1 MKNTYIIY
9 ICAALAFLPLSAVP
23 AAAQSLSLE
32 DCLRMAS
39 ENDRYLRNARLDTR
53 AAQLRKQEAFCEYF
67 PAVSLNA
74 MGFHAVNPLLRIGV
88 GDVLG
93 NSDAANNIKNYV
105 NTVAPMYGIKPV
117 YETLQFGYG
126 ATLGLTQPIYAGG
139 RIVNGNRLARL
150 GIEAAR
156 LQEGLQEKKTALE
169 VEKKYW
175 QLLSL
180 QEKSQTLDRAMEL
193 LDTLSRD
200 LTSLRAAGI
209 VTDSELQQLRLKQGE
224 LRKDRLKL
232 KGGMRLAKM
241 DLFNAIGL
249 QYSCTGA
256 GATASDGTPLPFID
270 DIRVDS
276 LPDRLE
282 APRTYFIPEEQQARA
297 TGEARLLEL
306 QLSAKELEK
315 KMILGESLPTIGLG
329 ASAGYGRYVGD
340 GSFNGIVYAMLK
352 VPISD
357 WGKNSRKL
365 QRQETEVLKARNEKE
380 YLDAQLILRSRQ
392 LWLELELAWEQLL
405 LSEENVAFVGDEL
418 SRCQSSFEAGLVT
431 LSELMQAQTALRQA
445 QDSLTDDRIAYRTA
459 IAEYLSYSSGM
470 P

>member
-1 MKNTYIIY
+1 MNNFTFYSPTLFAFGDGEEQNTGALVRRFGGTKVLMVYGGGSIKRNSAY
-9 ICAALAFLPLSAVP
+9 DDVAA
-23 AAAQSLSLE
+23 
-32 DCLRMAS
+32 
-39 ENDRYLRNARLDTR
+39 
-53 AAQLRKQEAFCEYF
+53 
-67 PAVSLNA
+67 
-74 MGFHAVNPLLRIGV
+74 
-88 GDVLG
+88 
-93 NSDAANNIKNYV
+93 
-105 NTVAPMYGIKPV
+105 
-117 YETLQFGYG
+117 
-126 ATLGLTQPIYAGG
+126 
-139 RIVNGNRLARL
+139 
-150 GIEAAR
+150 
-156 LQEGLQEKKTALE
+156 
-169 VEKKYW
+169 
-175 QLLSL
+175 
-180 QEKSQTLDRAMEL
+180 
-193 LDTLSRD
+193 
-200 LTSLRAAGI
+200 SLRAAGI

-224 LRKDRLKL
+224 LRKDRLRL

-249 QYSCTGA
+249 QYSCTGT

-459 IAEYLSYSSGM
+459 VSEYLSYSSGM

>member
-39 ENDRYLRNARLDTR
+39 ENDPYLRNARLDTR

-169 VEKKYW
+169 VEKK
-175 QLLSL
+175 
-180 QEKSQTLDRAMEL
+180 
-193 LDTLSRD
+193 
-200 LTSLRAAGI
+200 
-209 VTDSELQQLRLKQGE
+209 
-224 LRKDRLKL
+224 
-232 KGGMRLAKM
+232 
-241 DLFNAIGL
+241 
-249 QYSCTGA
+249 
-256 GATASDGTPLPFID
+256 
-270 DIRVDS
+270 
-276 LPDRLE
+276 
-282 APRTYFIPEEQQARA
+282 
-297 TGEARLLEL
+297 
-306 QLSAKELEK
+306 
-315 KMILGESLPTIGLG
+315 
-329 ASAGYGRYVGD
+329 
-340 GSFNGIVYAMLK
+340 
-352 VPISD
+352 
-357 WGKNSRKL
+357 
-365 QRQETEVLKARNEKE
+365 
-380 YLDAQLILRSRQ
+380 
-392 LWLELELAWEQLL
+392 
-405 LSEENVAFVGDEL
+405 
-418 SRCQSSFEAGLVT
+418 
-431 LSELMQAQTALRQA
+431 
-445 QDSLTDDRIAYRTA
+445 
-459 IAEYLSYSSGM
+459 
-470 P
+470 